1 MSRAPTSRP
10 TAWKGL
16 AQALVLYVFI
26 CVLAASLAG
35 ELLHGVMLGSMSFL
49 VYRFVV
55 VRELITR
62 HHRRGVLRSKDERW
76 EEALVAFRESFRFWD
91 RKRWLDDARGLL
103 LASTATYPFRVLAL
117 YNEAW
122 VLYRLGRPEEAG
134 VVLDAV
140 EQEVPNMVAARRL
153 RRALAEPPAQALPAW
168 EDDPLHADL
177 MGTDAAEAS

>member
-134 VVLDAV
+134 GG
-140 EQEVPNMVAARRL
+140 ARRRGAGGPQHG
-153 RRALAEPPAQALPAW
+153 RRPPPAPRPGGASCTGPARV
-168 EDDPLHADL
+168 
-177 MGTDAAEAS
+177 GG